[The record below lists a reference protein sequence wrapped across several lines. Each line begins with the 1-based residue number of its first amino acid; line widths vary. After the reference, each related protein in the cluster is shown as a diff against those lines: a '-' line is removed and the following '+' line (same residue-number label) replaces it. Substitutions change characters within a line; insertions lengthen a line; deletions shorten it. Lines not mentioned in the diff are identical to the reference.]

1 MLAFF
6 LVYPRYAQIG
16 RAMAPVERH
25 AVVLGAKLRAFPI
38 SRRRAG
44 HESARVPRFMTPL
57 ALMRRLMPAL
67 FLLMALTASLV
78 SGLARADDFLDPE
91 QAFKVDVQ
99 LVGDREFQVN
109 FTIAPGYYMYR
120 DQFKLEPA
128 TGSLGDIAWPT
139 PKRKFDETFQKEV
152 ETYRDRLSIK
162 VPVTALQAAPL
173 KLVLT
178 GQGCADKG
186 LCYPPMKSELTLG
199 LKGFGGDGAVK
210 IGAAPDALSGFG
222 VSNAVASTAADAA
235 PAKAEAVPAVA
246 APVTASG
253 NPLDEVLASGRLWL
267 VIGAFF
273 AAGVLLSLTPCV
285 LPMLPILSSII
296 VGQGGTPSRARG
308 FFLAFSYSLGMAL
321 LYTALGVAAGLA
333 GGGLAAYLQKPWVLA
348 LFALLLVGFSLSM
361 FGVYEI
367 QLPSR
372 FTGGVSD
379 ATQRLPAGKFF
390 SVFVMGGLSALIVSP
405 CVAAPLAGALLY
417 ISQTGNVAIGGLA
430 LFALAWGM
438 SVPLLLLGL
447 SAGTLLPRAGP
458 WMETVKYFFGLL
470 LLSVALWI
478 VQPVLPAVVAQ
489 LLWGALLVAV
499 AALLG
504 LFQRVE
510 ANTPRVWLRRSAAV
524 AAMVFGV
531 AQFIGVAA
539 GGTDTLKP
547 LAGVMGGSKSA
558 ATSAA
563 SAEAAA
569 VNFRKIKS
577 VAELDEALRTA
588 SKPVM
593 LDFYADWCVSCKEME
608 RFTFTDA
615 RVQAKLAGA
624 VLLKADVTANNA
636 EDRELLKR
644 FKLFGPPGTIFFDP
658 KGEELT
664 GVRVIGFQDADRF
677 LQSLQA
683 AGL

>member
-1 MLAFF
+1 MRPA
-6 LVYPRYAQIG
+6 
-16 RAMAPVERH
+16 
-25 AVVLGAKLRAFPI
+25 
-38 SRRRAG
+38 
-44 HESARVPRFMTPL
+44 FMTSS
-57 ALMRRLMPAL
+57 ALMRRLVPAL
-67 FLLMALTASLV
+67 VLLMTLVSVLMALP
-78 SGLARADDFLDPE
+78 ARADDFLDPE

-99 LVGDREFQVN
+99 LTGDREFQLN

-128 TGSLGDIAWPT
+128 GATLGDIAWPT

-162 VPVTALQAAPL
+162 VPVTALPAAPL

-178 GQGCADKG
+178 GQGCAEKG

-199 LKGFGGDGAVK
+199 LKGFGGDGGVK
-210 IGAAPDALSGFG
+210 IGAAPEALSGFG
-222 VSNAVASTAADAA
+222 VSNAVASTPTDAIAAKSESSGSGATA
-235 PAKAEAVPAVA
+235 PPS
-246 APVTASG
+246 SG
-253 NPLDEVLASGRLWL
+253 SPLDDVLASGRLWL

-333 GGGLAAYLQKPWVLA
+333 GGGLAAYLQKPWVLT
-348 LFALLLVGFSLSM
+348 LFALLLIGFSLSM

-489 LLWGALLVAV
+489 LLWGALLIAL

-510 ANTPRVWLRRSAAV
+510 TNTPRVWLRKSAAV

-547 LAGVMGGSKSA
+547 LAGVVGAGKGASA
-558 ATSAA
+558 AAA
-563 SAEAAA
+563 TGEPTAA
-569 VNFRKIKS
+569 VNFRKVKS

-588 SKPVM
+588 GKPVM

-624 VLLKADVTANNA
+624 LLLKADVTANNA

-664 GVRVIGFQDADRF
+664 GVRVIGFQDAQRF

>member
-1 MLAFF
+1 
-6 LVYPRYAQIG
+6 
-16 RAMAPVERH
+16 
-25 AVVLGAKLRAFPI
+25 
-38 SRRRAG
+38 
-44 HESARVPRFMTPL
+44 MTLL
-57 ALMRRLMPAL
+57 ALMRRLLPAL
-67 FLLMALTASLV
+67 MLVTALAASLLA
-78 SGLARADDFLDPE
+78 GPARADDFLDPE

-99 LVGDREFQVN
+99 LTGDREFQVN

-128 TGSLGDIAWPT
+128 GAKLGDIAWPT

-152 ETYRDRLSIK
+152 ETYREHLSIK
-162 VPVTALQAAPL
+162 VPVEALEAAPL

-222 VSNAVASTAADAA
+222 LAQAVASTSRDAA
-235 PAKAEAVPAVA
+235 QSEPAKPATTP
-246 APVTASG
+246 APTSVGGS
-253 NPLDEVLASGRLWL
+253 PLDDALASGKLWL

-296 VGQGGTPSRARG
+296 VGQGQAPSRLRG
-308 FFLAFSYSLGMAL
+308 FLLAFSYSLGMAL

-333 GGGLAAYLQKPWVLA
+333 GGGLAAYLQKPWVLT
-348 LFALLLVGFSLSM
+348 LFAVLLVGFSLSM

-417 ISQTGNVAIGGLA
+417 ISQTGNVAVGGLA

-438 SVPLLLLGL
+438 SLPLLLLGL

-458 WMETVKYFFGLL
+458 WMEAVKYFFGLL

-478 VQPVLPAVVAQ
+478 VQPVLPPVIAQ
-489 LLWGALLVAV
+489 LLWGALLIAV

-504 LFQRVE
+504 LFQRTE
-510 ANTPRVWLRRSAAV
+510 TNTPRAWLRKSAAM

-531 AQFIGVAA
+531 AQFVGVAA
-539 GGTDTLKP
+539 GGTDALKP
-547 LAGVMGGSKSA
+547 LAGVIGGGKAGASA
-558 ATSAA
+558 AAA
-563 SAEAAA
+563 PTGEVS
-569 VNFRKIKS
+569 FRKVKS
-577 VAELDEALRTA
+577 VAELDEALRSA
-588 SKPVM
+588 GKPVM

-608 RFTFTDA
+608 RFTFTDP

-644 FKLFGPPGTIFFDP
+644 FKLFGPPGTIFFDA
-658 KGEELT
+658 KGQELT
-664 GVRVIGFQDADRF
+664 GVRVIGFQDAERF

-683 AGL
+683 AGI

>member
-1 MLAFF
+1 MTF
-6 LVYPRYAQIG
+6 
-16 RAMAPVERH
+16 PV
-25 AVVLGAKLRAFPI
+25 
-38 SRRRAG
+38 
-44 HESARVPRFMTPL
+44 
-57 ALMRRLMPAL
+57 LMRRLLPAL
-67 FLLMALTASLV
+67 FMLLALLAGS
-78 SGLARADDFLDPE
+78 ARADDFLDPE
-91 QAFKVDVQ
+91 QAFKVEAQ
-99 LVGDREFQVN
+99 LVGDREVQLN

-120 DQFKLEPA
+120 DQFKLDAPGA
-128 TGSLGDIAWPT
+128 KLGEIAWPT

-152 ETYRDRLSIK
+152 ETYREHLTLK
-162 VPVTALQAAPL
+162 VPVEALESAPM
-173 KLVLT
+173 KLRLT

-186 LCYPPMKSELTLG
+186 LCYPPMTSELVLG

-210 IGAAPDALSGFG
+210 IAAAADAMSGFG
-222 VSNAVASTAADAA
+222 VSNAVASPQAADAGETA
-235 PAKAEAVPAVA
+235 ASPAGATAASPVA
-246 APVTASG
+246 AGST
-253 NPLDEVLASGRLWL
+253 LDQILASRQLWL
-267 VIGAFF
+267 IIGSFF
-273 AAGVLLSLTPCV
+273 VAGVILSLTPCV

-296 VGQGGTPSRARG
+296 VGQGAAPSRLRG
-308 FFLAFSYSLGMAL
+308 FLLAFSYSLGMAL

-372 FTGGVSD
+372 FTGGISD

-390 SVFVMGGLSALIVSP
+390 SVFVMGALSALIVSP
-405 CVAAPLAGALLY
+405 CVAAPLAGALVY
-417 ISQTGNVAIGGLA
+417 ISQTGDVMLGGAA

-438 SVPLLLLGL
+438 SVPLLLLGV

-458 WMETVKYFFGLL
+458 WMEAVKYFFGLL
-470 LLSVALWI
+470 LLAVALWI
-478 VQPVLPAVVAQ
+478 VQPVLSPVIAQ
-489 LLWGALLVAV
+489 LLWGALLIAV

-504 LFQRVE
+504 LFQRAE
-510 ANTPRVWLRRSAAV
+510 ANTPGVWLRKSAAM

-531 AQFIGVAA
+531 AQFVGVAA

-547 LAGVMGGSKSA
+547 LAGVFASGR
-558 ATSAA
+558 ATGATTG
-563 SAEAAA
+563 AEAA
-569 VNFRKIKS
+569 VSFRKVRS

-588 SKPVM
+588 GKPVM

-608 RFTFTDA
+608 RFTFTEA

-624 VLLKADVTANNA
+624 LLLKADVTANNA

-644 FKLFGPPGTIFFDP
+644 FKLFGPPGTIFFDA
-658 KGEELT
+658 KGQEL
-664 GVRVIGFQDADRF
+664 GGARVIGFQDADRF

-683 AGL
+683 AGI

>member
-1 MLAFF
+1 MFPSILI
-6 LVYPRYAQIG
+6 R
-16 RAMAPVERH
+16 R
-25 AVVLGAKLRAFPI
+25 VLP
-38 SRRRAG
+38 S
-44 HESARVPRFMTPL
+44 
-57 ALMRRLMPAL
+57 L
-67 FLLMALTASLV
+67 FLLLTLV
-78 SGLARADDFLDPE
+78 LGCGLARADDFLDPE

-99 LVGDREFQVN
+99 LTGDREFRLN
-109 FTIAPGYYMYR
+109 FMIAPGYYMYR
-120 DQFKLEPA
+120 EQFKLEA
-128 TGSLGDIAWPT
+128 DGAKLGDIAWPT

-152 ETYRDRLSIK
+152 ETYRDRLSIT
-162 VPVTALQAAPL
+162 VPVEQLGAAPL

-186 LCYPPMKSELTLG
+186 LCYPPMKSQLTLG
-199 LKGFGGDGAVK
+199 LKGFGGDGAVTV
-210 IGAAPDALSGFG
+210 GAAPDALSGFG
-222 VSNAVASTAADAA
+222 VANAVASTAAEAAA
-235 PAKAEAVPAVA
+235 PRSEGVSSEPANA
-246 APVTASG
+246 AGS
-253 NPLDEVLASGRLWL
+253 PLDNVLASGRLWL
-267 VIGAFF
+267 IVGAFF
-273 AAGVLLSLTPCV
+273 AAGALLSLTPCV

-296 VGQGGTPSRARG
+296 VGQGGRPSRARG

-333 GGGLAAYLQKPWVLA
+333 GGGLAAYLQKPWVLS
-348 LFALLLVGFSLSM
+348 LFALMLVGFSLSM

-390 SVFVMGGLSALIVSP
+390 SVFLMGGLSALIVSP

-417 ISQTGNVAIGGLA
+417 ISQTGNVTVGGLA

-458 WMETVKYFFGLL
+458 WMETVKHFFGLL

-478 VQPVLPAVVAQ
+478 VQPVLPPVVVQ
-489 LLWGALLVAV
+489 LLWGGLLIAL

-504 LFQRVE
+504 LFLRSD
-510 ANTPRVWLRRSAAV
+510 ANTPTVWLRKSIAV
-524 AAMVFGV
+524 AAAVLGV
-531 AQFIGVAA
+531 AQFVGVAA

-547 LAGVMGGSKSA
+547 LAGVL
-558 ATSAA
+558 A
-563 SAEAAA
+563 SGRGEAAA
-569 VNFRKIKS
+569 TAGSLVSFRKVTS

-588 SKPVM
+588 GKPVM

-615 RVQAKLAGA
+615 RVQGKLAGA
-624 VLLKADVTANNA
+624 LLLKADVTENNA
-636 EDRELLKR
+636 QDRELLKR
-644 FKLFGPPGTIFFDP
+644 FRLFGPPGTIFFDP
-658 KGEELT
+658 QGRELT
-664 GVRVIGFQDADRF
+664 GVRVIGFQDAERF
-677 LQSLQA
+677 LQSLSA

>member
-1 MLAFF
+1 
-6 LVYPRYAQIG
+6 
-16 RAMAPVERH
+16 
-25 AVVLGAKLRAFPI
+25 
-38 SRRRAG
+38 
-44 HESARVPRFMTPL
+44 MTPI
-57 ALMRRLMPAL
+57 ALMRRLLPAL
-67 FLLMALTASLV
+67 FLLAALASALLA
-78 SGLARADDFLDPE
+78 GPARADDFLDPE
-91 QAFKVDVQ
+91 QAFKIDVQ
-99 LVGDREFQVN
+99 LTGDREFQVN

-120 DQFKLEPA
+120 DQFKLDAVEA
-128 TGSLGDIAWPT
+128 KFGDIAWPA

-152 ETYRDRLSIK
+152 ETYRDHLSIK
-162 VPVTALQAAPL
+162 VPVEALSAGPL

-186 LCYPPMKSELTLG
+186 LCYPPMKSQLTLG
-199 LKGFGGDGAVK
+199 LKGFGGDGVVK

-222 VSNAVASTAADAA
+222 VSNAVASTSVEASPAKMSEGGASPAA
-235 PAKAEAVPAVA
+235 PS
-246 APVTASG
+246 SG
-253 NPLDEVLASGRLWL
+253 GSPLDDALASGRLWL
-267 VIGAFF
+267 IVGAFF

-296 VGQGGTPSRARG
+296 VGQGKAPSRARG
-308 FFLAFSYSLGMAL
+308 FFLAFSYSLGMAM

-333 GGGLAAYLQKPWVLA
+333 GGGLAAYLQKPWVLT

-379 ATQRLPAGKFF
+379 ATQRLPAGKFV

-417 ISQTGNVAIGGLA
+417 ISQTGNVAVGGLA

-447 SAGTLLPRAGP
+447 SAGTLLPRAGA

-470 LLSVALWI
+470 LLAVALWI
-478 VQPVLPAVVAQ
+478 VQPVLPPVIAQ
-489 LLWGALLVAV
+489 LLWGALLIAV

-504 LFQRVE
+504 LFQRSE
-510 ANTPRVWLRRSAAV
+510 TNTPGVWLRKSVAM
-524 AAMVFGV
+524 AAMVFGI

-547 LAGVMGGSKSA
+547 LAGVGGAGITSSA
-558 ATSAA
+558 SATSES
-563 SAEAAA
+563 SA
-569 VNFRKIKS
+569 VTFRRIATI
-577 VAELDEALRTA
+577 AELDDALRSA
-588 SKPVM
+588 NRPVM

-608 RFTFTDA
+608 RFTFTDP

-624 VLLKADVTANNA
+624 LLLKADVTANTA
-636 EDRELLKR
+636 GDRELLKR

-658 KGEELT
+658 KGEEL
-664 GVRVIGFQDADRF
+664 GGARVIGFQDAERF
-677 LQSLQA
+677 LQSLRA

>member
-1 MLAFF
+1 MSKPPQNPTEQPESRRALVVLLLAY
-6 LVYPRYAQIG
+6 LAGLSITV
-16 RAMAPVERH
+16 PVE
-25 AVVLGAKLRAFPI
+25 
-38 SRRRAG
+38 
-44 HESARVPRFMTPL
+44 
-57 ALMRRLMPAL
+57 
-67 FLLMALTASLV
+67 
-78 SGLARADDFLDPE
+78 LARL
-91 QAFKVDVQ
+91 
-99 LVGDREFQVN
+99 R
-109 FTIAPGYYMYR
+109 
-120 DQFKLEPA
+120 
-128 TGSLGDIAWPT
+128 
-139 PKRKFDETFQKEV
+139 
-152 ETYRDRLSIK
+152 
-162 VPVTALQAAPL
+162 
-173 KLVLT
+173 
-178 GQGCADKG
+178 
-186 LCYPPMKSELTLG
+186 
-199 LKGFGGDGAVK
+199 
-210 IGAAPDALSGFG
+210 
-222 VSNAVASTAADAA
+222 
-235 PAKAEAVPAVA
+235 
-246 APVTASG
+246 
-253 NPLDEVLASGRLWL
+253 EVLASGRLWL

-321 LYTALGVAAGLA
+321 LYTVLGVAAGLA
-333 GGGLAAYLQKPWVLA
+333 GGGLAAYLQKPWVLT
-348 LFALLLVGFSLSM
+348 LFALLLIGFSLSM

-390 SVFVMGGLSALIVSP
+390 SVFVMGALSALIVSP

-417 ISQTGNVAIGGLA
+417 ISQTGNVAVGGLA

-489 LLWGALLVAV
+489 LLWGALLIAL

-510 ANTPRVWLRRSAAV
+510 ANTPRVWLRKSAAV

-531 AQFIGVAA
+531 SQFIGVAA

-547 LAGVMGGSKSA
+547 LAGVVGAGKGA
-558 ATSAA
+558 AAVVATG
-563 SAEAAA
+563 EPVA

-588 SKPVM
+588 GKPVM

-624 VLLKADVTANNA
+624 LLLKADVTANNA

-658 KGEELT
+658 KGEELA
-664 GVRVIGFQDADRF
+664 GARVIGFQDADRF

>member
-1 MLAFF
+1 MF
-6 LVYPRYAQIG
+6 LSI
-16 RAMAPVERH
+16 
-25 AVVLGAKLRAFPI
+25 
-38 SRRRAG
+38 
-44 HESARVPRFMTPL
+44 
-57 ALMRRLMPAL
+57 LMRRVLPSL
-67 FLLMALTASLV
+67 FLLLTLV
-78 SGLARADDFLDPE
+78 LGCGLARADDFLDPE

-99 LVGDREFQVN
+99 LTGDREFRLN
-109 FTIAPGYYMYR
+109 FMIAPGYYMYR
-120 DQFKLEPA
+120 EQFKLEA
-128 TGSLGDIAWPT
+128 DGAKLGDIAWPT

-152 ETYRDRLSIK
+152 ETYRDRLSIT
-162 VPVTALQAAPL
+162 VPVEQLGAAPL

-186 LCYPPMKSELTLG
+186 LCYPPMKSQLTLG
-199 LKGFGGDGAVK
+199 LKGFGGDGAVTV
-210 IGAAPDALSGFG
+210 GAAPDALSGFG
-222 VSNAVASTAADAA
+222 VANAVASTAADAA
-235 PAKAEAVPAVA
+235 APRNEGVSSEPANA
-246 APVTASG
+246 AGS
-253 NPLDEVLASGRLWL
+253 PLDNVLASGRLWL
-267 VIGAFF
+267 IVGAFF
-273 AAGVLLSLTPCV
+273 AAGALLSLTPCV

-296 VGQGGTPSRARG
+296 VGQGGRPSRARG

-348 LFALLLVGFSLSM
+348 LFALMLVGFSLSM

-390 SVFVMGGLSALIVSP
+390 SVFLMGGLSALIVSP

-417 ISQTGNVAIGGLA
+417 ISQTGNVAVGGLA
-430 LFALAWGM
+430 LFSLAWGM

-458 WMETVKYFFGLL
+458 WMETVKHFFGLL

-478 VQPVLPAVVAQ
+478 VQPVLPPVVVQ
-489 LLWGALLVAV
+489 LLWGGLLIAL

-504 LFQRVE
+504 LFLRSD
-510 ANTPRVWLRRSAAV
+510 ANTPTVWLRKSIAV
-524 AAMVFGV
+524 AAAVLGV
-531 AQFIGVAA
+531 AQFVGVAA

-547 LAGVMGGSKSA
+547 LAGVL
-558 ATSAA
+558 A
-563 SAEAAA
+563 SGRGEAAA
-569 VNFRKIKS
+569 TAGSLVSFRKVTS

-588 SKPVM
+588 GKPVM

-615 RVQAKLAGA
+615 RVQGKLAGA
-624 VLLKADVTANNA
+624 LLLKADVTENNA
-636 EDRELLKR
+636 QDRELLKR
-644 FKLFGPPGTIFFDP
+644 FRLFGPPGTIFFDP
-658 KGEELT
+658 QGRELT
-664 GVRVIGFQDADRF
+664 GVRVIGFQDAERF
-677 LQSLQA
+677 LQSLSA

>member
-1 MLAFF
+1 MTLPALIRRLFPALLILLGFAAGMLAG
-6 LVYPRYAQIG
+6 P
-16 RAMAPVERH
+16 
-25 AVVLGAKLRAFPI
+25 
-38 SRRRAG
+38 
-44 HESARVPRFMTPL
+44 
-57 ALMRRLMPAL
+57 
-67 FLLMALTASLV
+67 
-78 SGLARADDFLDPE
+78 ARADDFLDPE

-99 LVGDREFQVN
+99 LTGDREFQVN

-128 TGSLGDIAWPT
+128 GAKLGEIAWPT

-152 ETYRDRLSIK
+152 ETYREHLSIK
-162 VPVTALQAAPL
+162 VPVAALEAAPL

-186 LCYPPMKSELTLG
+186 LCYPPMKSQLTLG
-199 LKGFGGDGAVK
+199 LKGFGGNGEVK
-210 IGAAPDALSGFG
+210 IGAAPEALSGFG
-222 VSNAVASTAADAA
+222 LANAVASTPADASTSKAAEVA
-235 PAKAEAVPAVA
+235 PATPASS
-246 APVTASG
+246 TGS
-253 NPLDEVLASGRLWL
+253 PLDAVLASGRLWL
-267 VIGAFF
+267 IIGGFF

-296 VGQGGTPSRARG
+296 VGQGQAPSRARG

-379 ATQRLPAGKFF
+379 ATQRLPAGKFV

-478 VQPVLPAVVAQ
+478 VQPVLAPVIAQ
-489 LLWGALLVAV
+489 LLWGALLVAL

-504 LFQRVE
+504 LFQRTE
-510 ANTPRVWLRRSAAV
+510 ANTPRVWLRKSAAI

-547 LAGVMGGSKSA
+547 LAGVAGSVKA
-558 ATSAA
+558 G
-563 SAEAAA
+563 AAA
-569 VNFRKIKS
+569 AAPETSSVSFRKISS
-577 VAELDEALRTA
+577 VAELDQALRTA
-588 SKPVM
+588 GRPVM

-615 RVQAKLAGA
+615 RVQAKLGGA
-624 VLLKADVTANNA
+624 LLLKADVTANNA

-658 KGEELT
+658 KGDELPA
-664 GVRVIGFQDADRF
+664 VRVIGFQDADRF

>member
-1 MLAFF
+1 
-6 LVYPRYAQIG
+6 
-16 RAMAPVERH
+16 
-25 AVVLGAKLRAFPI
+25 
-38 SRRRAG
+38 
-44 HESARVPRFMTPL
+44 MTPL

-67 FLLMALTASLV
+67 VLLLTLASALLAV
-78 SGLARADDFLDPE
+78 PARADDFLDPD

-99 LVGDREFQVN
+99 LTGDREFQLN

-128 TGSLGDIAWPT
+128 GATLGDIAWPT

-162 VPVTALQAAPL
+162 VPVTALQVAPL

-199 LKGFGGDGAVK
+199 LKGFGGDGGVK

-222 VSNAVASTAADAA
+222 VSNAVASTPAAAA
-235 PAKAEAVPAVA
+235 TGNAEGAVA
-246 APVTASG
+246 GAAASRSSS
-253 NPLDEVLASGRLWL
+253 PLDEVLASGRLWL

-333 GGGLAAYLQKPWVLA
+333 GGGLAAYLQKPWVLT
-348 LFALLLVGFSLSM
+348 LFALLLIGFSLSM

-390 SVFVMGGLSALIVSP
+390 SVFVMGALSALIVSP

-417 ISQTGNVAIGGLA
+417 ISQTGNVAVGGLA

-478 VQPVLPAVVAQ
+478 VQPVLPAVIAQ
-489 LLWGALLVAV
+489 LLWGALLIAL

-510 ANTPRVWLRRSAAV
+510 TNTPRVWLRKSAAV

-531 AQFIGVAA
+531 SQFIGVAA

-547 LAGVMGGSKSA
+547 LAGVVGAGKGA
-558 ATSAA
+558 ATAVA
-563 SAEAAA
+563 TGEPVA
-569 VNFRKIKS
+569 VNFRKVKS

-588 SKPVM
+588 GKPVM

-624 VLLKADVTANNA
+624 LLLKADVTANNA

-658 KGEELT
+658 KGEELA
-664 GVRVIGFQDADRF
+664 GARVIGFQDADRF

>member
-1 MLAFF
+1 
-6 LVYPRYAQIG
+6 
-16 RAMAPVERH
+16 
-25 AVVLGAKLRAFPI
+25 
-38 SRRRAG
+38 
-44 HESARVPRFMTPL
+44 MTPL

-67 FLLMALTASLV
+67 FLLMALAASLV
-78 SGLARADDFLDPE
+78 AGPARADDFLDPE

-99 LVGDREFQVN
+99 LTGDREFQVN

-128 TGSLGDIAWPT
+128 SGSLGDIAWPT

-186 LCYPPMKSELTLG
+186 LCYPPMKSELSLG

-222 VSNAVASTAADAA
+222 LASAVASTPTNATPSASPVSSKAPAAAADGSSAQGSA
-235 PAKAEAVPAVA
+235 DFDPSRLL
-246 APVTASG
+246 ASG
-253 NPLDEVLASGRLWL
+253 NFWL
-267 VIGAFF
+267 VV
-273 AAGVLLSLTPCV
+273 AAMFGLGVLLSMTPCM

-296 VGQGGTPSRARG
+296 VGQGTVPTRKRG
-308 FFLAFSYSLGMAL
+308 FLLAFSYSAGMAT

-333 GGGLAAYLQKPWVLA
+333 GEGLAAYLQKPWVLS
-348 LFALLLVGFSLSM
+348 LFATLLVLLSLSM
-361 FGVYEI
+361 FGLYEL

-379 ATQRLPAGKFF
+379 ASQRLRAGRFA
-390 SVFVMGGLSALIVSP
+390 SVFVMGGLSALIASP
-405 CVAAPLAGALLY
+405 CVIGPLAGLLLY
-417 ISQTGNVAIGGLA
+417 ISQTHDVVLGGAA
-430 LFALAWGM
+430 LFSLAWGM
-438 SVPLLLLGL
+438 CVPLLLVGV
-447 SAGTLLPRAGP
+447 SAGALLPRAGA
-458 WMETVKYFFGLL
+458 WMEQVKYFFGLL
-470 LLSVALWI
+470 LLGAALWI
-478 VQPVLPAVVAQ
+478 AGPVLPASIAQ
-489 LLWGALLVAV
+489 LLWGALLVALAV
-499 AALLG
+499 LLG
-504 LFQRVE
+504 QR
-510 ANTPRVWLRRSAAV
+510 ADAQTPLVFLRKSV
-524 AAMVFGV
+524 AMGLLVFGV

-539 GGTDTLKP
+539 GGTDTLRP
-547 LAGVMGGSKSA
+547 LSGVIGAGKATTSSA
-558 ATSAA
+558 TPTAA
-563 SAEAAA
+563 SA
-569 VNFRKIKS
+569 VSFRKIKS
-577 VAELDEALRTA
+577 VAELDEALRT
-588 SKPVM
+588 SGKPVM

>member
-1 MLAFF
+1 
-6 LVYPRYAQIG
+6 
-16 RAMAPVERH
+16 
-25 AVVLGAKLRAFPI
+25 
-38 SRRRAG
+38 
-44 HESARVPRFMTPL
+44 MTPL

-67 FLLMALTASLV
+67 VLLLTLASALLAV
-78 SGLARADDFLDPE
+78 PARADDFLDPD

-99 LVGDREFQVN
+99 LTGDREFQLN

-128 TGSLGDIAWPT
+128 GATLGDIAWPT

-199 LKGFGGDGAVK
+199 LKGFGGDGGVK

-222 VSNAVASTAADAA
+222 VSNAVASTPAAAA
-235 PAKAEAVPAVA
+235 TGNAEGAVA
-246 APVTASG
+246 GAAASRSSS
-253 NPLDEVLASGRLWL
+253 PLDEVLASGRLWL

-333 GGGLAAYLQKPWVLA
+333 GGGLAAYLQKPWVLT
-348 LFALLLVGFSLSM
+348 LFALLLIGFSLSM

-390 SVFVMGGLSALIVSP
+390 SVFVMGALSALIVSP

-417 ISQTGNVAIGGLA
+417 ISQTGNVAVGGLA

-478 VQPVLPAVVAQ
+478 VQPVLPAVIAQ
-489 LLWGALLVAV
+489 LLWGALLIAL

-510 ANTPRVWLRRSAAV
+510 TNTPRVWLRKSAAV

-531 AQFIGVAA
+531 SQFIGVAA

-547 LAGVMGGSKSA
+547 LAGVVGAGKGA
-558 ATSAA
+558 ATAVA
-563 SAEAAA
+563 TGEPVA
-569 VNFRKIKS
+569 VNFRKVKS

-588 SKPVM
+588 GKPVM

-624 VLLKADVTANNA
+624 LLLKADVTANNA

-658 KGEELT
+658 KGAELP
-664 GVRVIGFQDADRF
+664 GARVIGFQDADRF

>member
-1 MLAFF
+1 
-6 LVYPRYAQIG
+6 
-16 RAMAPVERH
+16 
-25 AVVLGAKLRAFPI
+25 
-38 SRRRAG
+38 
-44 HESARVPRFMTPL
+44 MTPL

-67 FLLMALTASLV
+67 VLLLTLASALLAV
-78 SGLARADDFLDPE
+78 PARADDFLDPD

-99 LVGDREFQVN
+99 LTGDREFQLN

-128 TGSLGDIAWPT
+128 GATLGDIAWPT

-162 VPVTALQAAPL
+162 VPVTALQVAPL

-199 LKGFGGDGAVK
+199 LKGFGGDGGVK

-222 VSNAVASTAADAA
+222 VSNAVASTPAAAA
-235 PAKAEAVPAVA
+235 TGNAEGAVA
-246 APVTASG
+246 GAAASR
-253 NPLDEVLASGRLWL
+253 LDEVLASGRLWL

-321 LYTALGVAAGLA
+321 LYTVLGVAAGLA
-333 GGGLAAYLQKPWVLA
+333 GGGLAAYLQKPWVLT
-348 LFALLLVGFSLSM
+348 LFALLLIGFSLSM

-390 SVFVMGGLSALIVSP
+390 SVFVMGALSALIVSP

-417 ISQTGNVAIGGLA
+417 ISQTGNVAVGGLA

-489 LLWGALLVAV
+489 LLWGALLIAL

-510 ANTPRVWLRRSAAV
+510 ANTPRVWLRKSAAV

-531 AQFIGVAA
+531 SQFIGVAA

-547 LAGVMGGSKSA
+547 LAGVVGAGKGAAAAVAMG
-558 ATSAA
+558 
-563 SAEAAA
+563 EPVA

-588 SKPVM
+588 GKPVM

-624 VLLKADVTANNA
+624 LLLKADVTANNA

-658 KGEELT
+658 KGEELA
-664 GVRVIGFQDADRF
+664 GARVIGFQDADRF

>member
-1 MLAFF
+1 
-6 LVYPRYAQIG
+6 
-16 RAMAPVERH
+16 
-25 AVVLGAKLRAFPI
+25 
-38 SRRRAG
+38 
-44 HESARVPRFMTPL
+44 MTPL

-67 FLLMALTASLV
+67 VLLLTLASALLAV
-78 SGLARADDFLDPE
+78 PARADDFLDPD

-99 LVGDREFQVN
+99 LTGDREFQLN

-128 TGSLGDIAWPT
+128 GATLGDIAWPT

-199 LKGFGGDGAVK
+199 LKGFGGDGGVK

-222 VSNAVASTAADAA
+222 VSNAVASTPAAAA
-235 PAKAEAVPAVA
+235 TGNAEGAVA
-246 APVTASG
+246 GAAASRSSS
-253 NPLDEVLASGRLWL
+253 PLDEVLASGRLWL

-333 GGGLAAYLQKPWVLA
+333 GGGLAAYLQKPWVLT
-348 LFALLLVGFSLSM
+348 LFALLLIGFSLSM

-390 SVFVMGGLSALIVSP
+390 SVFVMGALSALIVSP
-405 CVAAPLAGALLY
+405 CVAALLAGALLY
-417 ISQTGNVAIGGLA
+417 ISQTGNVAVGGLA

-489 LLWGALLVAV
+489 LLWGALLIAL

-510 ANTPRVWLRRSAAV
+510 ANTPRVWLRKSAAV

-531 AQFIGVAA
+531 SQFIGVAA

-547 LAGVMGGSKSA
+547 LAGVVGAGKGA
-558 ATSAA
+558 AAA
-563 SAEAAA
+563 VATGEPVA
-569 VNFRKIKS
+569 VNFRKVKS

-588 SKPVM
+588 GKPVM

-624 VLLKADVTANNA
+624 LLLKADVTANNA

-658 KGEELT
+658 KGEELA
-664 GVRVIGFQDADRF
+664 GARVIGFQDADRF

>member
-1 MLAFF
+1 
-6 LVYPRYAQIG
+6 
-16 RAMAPVERH
+16 
-25 AVVLGAKLRAFPI
+25 
-38 SRRRAG
+38 
-44 HESARVPRFMTPL
+44 
-57 ALMRRLMPAL
+57 MRRLLPKL
-67 FLLMALTASLV
+67 FLLLALASALLA
-78 SGLARADDFLDPE
+78 GPARADDFLDPE
-91 QAFKVDVQ
+91 QAFKIDVQ
-99 LVGDREFQVN
+99 LTGDREFQVN

-120 DQFKLEPA
+120 DQFKLDA
-128 TGSLGDIAWPT
+128 TDARFGDIAWPT

-162 VPVTALQAAPL
+162 VPVETLTGGPL
-173 KLVLT
+173 TLVLT

-186 LCYPPMKSELTLG
+186 LCYPPMKSQLTLG
-199 LKGFGGDGAVK
+199 LKGFGGDGAVR
-210 IGAAPDALSGFG
+210 IGAAPEALSGFG
-222 VSNAVASTAADAA
+222 VSNAVSTAS
-235 PAKAEAVPAVA
+235 PAAVA
-246 APVTASG
+246 VQKTESGQASAG
-253 NPLDEVLASGRLWL
+253 KSSGTSPLDDALASGRLWL
-267 VIGAFF
+267 IIGAFF

-296 VGQGGTPSRARG
+296 VGQGGVPSRTRG

-333 GGGLAAYLQKPWVLA
+333 GGGLAAYLQKPWVLT

-372 FTGGVSD
+372 FAGGVSN
-379 ATQRLPAGKFF
+379 ATQRLPAGKFV
-390 SVFVMGGLSALIVSP
+390 SVFAMGGLSALIVSP

-417 ISQTGNVAIGGLA
+417 ISQTGNVALGGLA

-447 SAGTLLPRAGP
+447 SAGTLLPRAGA
-458 WMETVKYFFGLL
+458 WMETVKHFFGLL

-478 VQPVLPAVVAQ
+478 VQPVLSPVVAQ
-489 LLWGALLVAV
+489 LLWGVLLIAV

-504 LFQRVE
+504 LFQRTE
-510 ANTPRVWLRRSAAV
+510 GSTPRVWLRKSAAV
-524 AAMVFGV
+524 GAMVFGV

-547 LAGVMGGSKSA
+547 LAGVVGAGKATGGASDSK
-558 ATSAA
+558 TSAV
-563 SAEAAA
+563 S
-569 VNFRKIKS
+569 FRKIAT
-577 VAELDEALRTA
+577 VAELDDALRSA
-588 SKPVM
+588 GRPVM

-615 RVQAKLAGA
+615 RVLAKLNGA
-624 VLLKADVTANNA
+624 LLLKADVTSNNA
-636 EDRELLKR
+636 GDRELLKR
-644 FKLFGPPGTIFFDP
+644 FKLFGPPGTIFFDA

>member
-1 MLAFF
+1 
-6 LVYPRYAQIG
+6 
-16 RAMAPVERH
+16 
-25 AVVLGAKLRAFPI
+25 
-38 SRRRAG
+38 
-44 HESARVPRFMTPL
+44 MTPL

-67 FLLMALTASLV
+67 VLLLTLASALLAV
-78 SGLARADDFLDPE
+78 PARADDFLDPD

-99 LVGDREFQVN
+99 LTGDREFQLN

-128 TGSLGDIAWPT
+128 GATLGDIAWPT

-199 LKGFGGDGAVK
+199 LKGFGGDGGVK

-222 VSNAVASTAADAA
+222 VSSAVASTPAAAA
-235 PAKAEAVPAVA
+235 TGNAEGAVA
-246 APVTASG
+246 GAAASRSSS
-253 NPLDEVLASGRLWL
+253 PLDEVLASGRLWL

-333 GGGLAAYLQKPWVLA
+333 GGGLAAYLQKPWVLT
-348 LFALLLVGFSLSM
+348 LFALLLIGFSLSM

-390 SVFVMGGLSALIVSP
+390 SVFVMGALSALIVSP

-417 ISQTGNVAIGGLA
+417 ISQTGNVAVGGLA

-489 LLWGALLVAV
+489 LLWGALLIAL

-510 ANTPRVWLRRSAAV
+510 GNTPRVWLRKSAAV

-531 AQFIGVAA
+531 SQFIGVAA

-547 LAGVMGGSKSA
+547 LAGVVGAGKGAAAAVAMG
-558 ATSAA
+558 
-563 SAEAAA
+563 EPVA

-588 SKPVM
+588 GKPVM

-624 VLLKADVTANNA
+624 LLLKADVTANNA

-658 KGEELT
+658 KGEELA
-664 GVRVIGFQDADRF
+664 GARVIGFQDADRF

>member
-1 MLAFF
+1 
-6 LVYPRYAQIG
+6 
-16 RAMAPVERH
+16 
-25 AVVLGAKLRAFPI
+25 
-38 SRRRAG
+38 
-44 HESARVPRFMTPL
+44 MTPI
-57 ALMRRLMPAL
+57 ALMRRLLPAL
-67 FLLMALTASLV
+67 FLLVTLASALLASP
-78 SGLARADDFLDPE
+78 ARADDFLDPE
-91 QAFKVDVQ
+91 QAFKIDVQ
-99 LVGDREFQVN
+99 LTGDREFQVN

-120 DQFKLEPA
+120 DQFKLDA
-128 TGSLGDIAWPT
+128 ADAKFGDIAWPA

-162 VPVTALQAAPL
+162 VPVEALSEGPL

-186 LCYPPMKSELTLG
+186 LCYPPMKSQLTLG

-222 VSNAVASTAADAA
+222 VSSAVASTPADAS
-235 PAKAEAVPAVA
+235 PAKVAEGRQ
-246 APVTASG
+246 ASSDKSAG
-253 NPLDEVLASGRLWL
+253 SPLDDALASGRLWL
-267 VIGAFF
+267 IVGAFF

-296 VGQGGTPSRARG
+296 VGQGEAPSRARG

-379 ATQRLPAGKFF
+379 ATQRLPAGKFV

-447 SAGTLLPRAGP
+447 SAGTLLPRAGA

-478 VQPVLPAVVAQ
+478 VQPVLSPVIAQ

-504 LFQRVE
+504 LFQRSE
-510 ANTPRVWLRRSAAV
+510 SNTPRVWLRKERSR
-524 AAMVFGV
+524 
-531 AQFIGVAA
+531 
-539 GGTDTLKP
+539 
-547 LAGVMGGSKSA
+547 GS
-558 ATSAA
+558 
-563 SAEAAA
+563 
-569 VNFRKIKS
+569 
-577 VAELDEALRTA
+577 D
-588 SKPVM
+588 
-593 LDFYADWCVSCKEME
+593 
-608 RFTFTDA
+608 
-615 RVQAKLAGA
+615 
-624 VLLKADVTANNA
+624 
-636 EDRELLKR
+636 
-644 FKLFGPPGTIFFDP
+644 
-658 KGEELT
+658 
-664 GVRVIGFQDADRF
+664 GVRSRAVHRRCRGRDRHAETARRHQRREQGPGRHGGCGVVRGELPQDLD
-677 LQSLQA
+677 
-683 AGL
+683 GH

>member
-1 MLAFF
+1 
-6 LVYPRYAQIG
+6 
-16 RAMAPVERH
+16 
-25 AVVLGAKLRAFPI
+25 
-38 SRRRAG
+38 
-44 HESARVPRFMTPL
+44 MTPL

-67 FLLMALTASLV
+67 VLLLTLASALLAV
-78 SGLARADDFLDPE
+78 PARADDFLDPD

-99 LVGDREFQVN
+99 LTGDREFQLN

-128 TGSLGDIAWPT
+128 GATLGDIAWPT

-199 LKGFGGDGAVK
+199 LKGFGGDGGVK

-222 VSNAVASTAADAA
+222 VSNAVASTPAAAA
-235 PAKAEAVPAVA
+235 TGNAEGAVA
-246 APVTASG
+246 GAAASRSSS
-253 NPLDEVLASGRLWL
+253 PLDEVLASGRLWL

-348 LFALLLVGFSLSM
+348 LFALLLIGFSLSM

-390 SVFVMGGLSALIVSP
+390 SVFVMGALSALIVSP

-417 ISQTGNVAIGGLA
+417 ISQTGNVAVGGLA

-489 LLWGALLVAV
+489 LLWGALLIAL

-510 ANTPRVWLRRSAAV
+510 ANTPRVWLRKSAAV

-531 AQFIGVAA
+531 SQFIGVAA

-547 LAGVMGGSKSA
+547 LAGVVGAGKGPAAAVSA
-558 ATSAA
+558 G
-563 SAEAAA
+563 EPVA
-569 VNFRKIKS
+569 VNFRKVKS

-588 SKPVM
+588 GKPVM

-624 VLLKADVTANNA
+624 LLLKADVTANNA

-658 KGEELT
+658 KGAELA
-664 GVRVIGFQDADRF
+664 GARVIGFQDADRF

>member
-1 MLAFF
+1 MFPSILI
-6 LVYPRYAQIG
+6 R
-16 RAMAPVERH
+16 R
-25 AVVLGAKLRAFPI
+25 VLP
-38 SRRRAG
+38 S
-44 HESARVPRFMTPL
+44 
-57 ALMRRLMPAL
+57 L
-67 FLLMALTASLV
+67 FLLLTLV
-78 SGLARADDFLDPE
+78 LGCGLARADDFLDPE

-99 LVGDREFQVN
+99 LTGAREFRLN
-109 FTIAPGYYMYR
+109 FMIAPGYYMYR
-120 DQFKLEPA
+120 EQFKLEA
-128 TGSLGDIAWPT
+128 DGAKLGDIAWPT

-152 ETYRDRLSIK
+152 ETYRDRLSIT
-162 VPVTALQAAPL
+162 VPVEQLGAAPL

-186 LCYPPMKSELTLG
+186 LCYPPMKSQLTLG
-199 LKGFGGDGAVK
+199 LKGFGGDGAVTV
-210 IGAAPDALSGFG
+210 GAAPDALSGFG
-222 VSNAVASTAADAA
+222 VANAVASTAAEAAA
-235 PAKAEAVPAVA
+235 PRSEGVSSEPANA
-246 APVTASG
+246 AGS
-253 NPLDEVLASGRLWL
+253 PLDNVLASGRLWL
-267 VIGAFF
+267 IVGAFF
-273 AAGVLLSLTPCV
+273 AAGALLSLTPCV

-296 VGQGGTPSRARG
+296 VGQGGRPSRARG

-333 GGGLAAYLQKPWVLA
+333 GGGLAAYLQKPWVLS
-348 LFALLLVGFSLSM
+348 LFALMLVGFSLSM

-390 SVFVMGGLSALIVSP
+390 SVFLMGGLSALIVSP

-417 ISQTGNVAIGGLA
+417 ISQTGNVTVGGLA

-458 WMETVKYFFGLL
+458 WMETVKHFFGLL

-478 VQPVLPAVVAQ
+478 VQPVLPPVVVQ
-489 LLWGALLVAV
+489 LLWGGLLIAL

-504 LFQRVE
+504 LFLRSD
-510 ANTPRVWLRRSAAV
+510 ANTPTVWLRKSIAV
-524 AAMVFGV
+524 AAAVLGV
-531 AQFIGVAA
+531 AQFVGVAA

-547 LAGVMGGSKSA
+547 LAAVL
-558 ATSAA
+558 A
-563 SAEAAA
+563 SGRGEAAA
-569 VNFRKIKS
+569 TAGSLVGFRKVTS

-588 SKPVM
+588 GKPVM

-615 RVQAKLAGA
+615 RVQGKLAGA
-624 VLLKADVTANNA
+624 LLLKADVTENNA
-636 EDRELLKR
+636 QDRELLKR
-644 FKLFGPPGTIFFDP
+644 FRLFGPPGTIFFDP
-658 KGEELT
+658 QGRELT
-664 GVRVIGFQDADRF
+664 GVRVIGFQDAERF
-677 LQSLQA
+677 LQSLSA

>member
-1 MLAFF
+1 
-6 LVYPRYAQIG
+6 
-16 RAMAPVERH
+16 
-25 AVVLGAKLRAFPI
+25 
-38 SRRRAG
+38 
-44 HESARVPRFMTPL
+44 MTPL

-67 FLLMALTASLV
+67 VLLLTLASALLAV
-78 SGLARADDFLDPE
+78 PARADDFLDPD

-99 LVGDREFQVN
+99 LTGDREFQLN

-128 TGSLGDIAWPT
+128 SATLGDIAWPT

-162 VPVTALQAAPL
+162 VPVTALQVAPL

-199 LKGFGGDGAVK
+199 LKGFGGDGGVK

-222 VSNAVASTAADAA
+222 VSNAVASTPAAAA
-235 PAKAEAVPAVA
+235 TGNAEGAVA
-246 APVTASG
+246 GAAASRSSS
-253 NPLDEVLASGRLWL
+253 PLDEVLASGRLWL

-333 GGGLAAYLQKPWVLA
+333 GGGLAAYLQKPWVLT
-348 LFALLLVGFSLSM
+348 LFALLLIGFSLSM

-390 SVFVMGGLSALIVSP
+390 SVFVMGALSALIVSP

-417 ISQTGNVAIGGLA
+417 ISQTGNVAVGGLA

-489 LLWGALLVAV
+489 LLWGALLIAL

-510 ANTPRVWLRRSAAV
+510 ANTPRVWLRKSAAV

-531 AQFIGVAA
+531 SQFIGVAA

-547 LAGVMGGSKSA
+547 LAGVVGAGKGAAAAAVSA
-558 ATSAA
+558 G
-563 SAEAAA
+563 EPVA
-569 VNFRKIKS
+569 VNFRKVKS

-588 SKPVM
+588 GKPVM

-624 VLLKADVTANNA
+624 LLLKADVTANNA
-636 EDRELLKR
+636 EDRELRKR

-658 KGEELT
+658 KGEELA
-664 GVRVIGFQDADRF
+664 GARVIGFQDADRF

>member
-1 MLAFF
+1 
-6 LVYPRYAQIG
+6 
-16 RAMAPVERH
+16 
-25 AVVLGAKLRAFPI
+25 
-38 SRRRAG
+38 
-44 HESARVPRFMTPL
+44 MTPL

-67 FLLMALTASLV
+67 VLLLTLASALLAV
-78 SGLARADDFLDPE
+78 PARADDFLDPD

-99 LVGDREFQVN
+99 LTGDREFQLN

-128 TGSLGDIAWPT
+128 GATLGDIAWPT

-199 LKGFGGDGAVK
+199 LKGFGGDGGVK

-222 VSNAVASTAADAA
+222 VSNAVASTPAAAA
-235 PAKAEAVPAVA
+235 TGNAEGAVA
-246 APVTASG
+246 GAAASRSSS
-253 NPLDEVLASGRLWL
+253 PLDEVLASGRLWL

-333 GGGLAAYLQKPWVLA
+333 GGGLAAYLQKPWVLT
-348 LFALLLVGFSLSM
+348 LFALLLIGFSLSM

-390 SVFVMGGLSALIVSP
+390 SVFVMGALSALIVSP

-417 ISQTGNVAIGGLA
+417 ISQTGNVAVGGLA

-489 LLWGALLVAV
+489 LLWGALLIAL

-510 ANTPRVWLRRSAAV
+510 ANTPRVWLRKSAAV

-531 AQFIGVAA
+531 SQFIGVAA

-547 LAGVMGGSKSA
+547 LAGVVGAGKGA
-558 ATSAA
+558 
-563 SAEAAA
+563 AAA
-569 VNFRKIKS
+569 VATGEPVAVNFHKVKS

-588 SKPVM
+588 GKPVM

-624 VLLKADVTANNA
+624 LLLKADVTANNA

-658 KGEELT
+658 KGEELA
-664 GVRVIGFQDADRF
+664 GARVIGFQDADRF

>member
-1 MLAFF
+1 MF
-6 LVYPRYAQIG
+6 LSI
-16 RAMAPVERH
+16 
-25 AVVLGAKLRAFPI
+25 
-38 SRRRAG
+38 
-44 HESARVPRFMTPL
+44 
-57 ALMRRLMPAL
+57 LMRRVLPSL
-67 FLLMALTASLV
+67 FLLLTLV
-78 SGLARADDFLDPE
+78 LGCGLARADDFLDPE

-99 LVGDREFQVN
+99 LTGDREFRLN
-109 FTIAPGYYMYR
+109 FMIAPGYYMYR
-120 DQFKLEPA
+120 EQFKLEA
-128 TGSLGDIAWPT
+128 DGAKLGDIAWPT

-152 ETYRDRLSIK
+152 ETYRDRLSIT
-162 VPVTALQAAPL
+162 VPVEQLGAAPL

-186 LCYPPMKSELTLG
+186 LCYPPMKSQLTLG
-199 LKGFGGDGAVK
+199 LKGFGGDGAVTV
-210 IGAAPDALSGFG
+210 GAAPDALSGFG
-222 VSNAVASTAADAA
+222 VANAVASTAADAA
-235 PAKAEAVPAVA
+235 APRNEGVSSEPANA
-246 APVTASG
+246 AGS
-253 NPLDEVLASGRLWL
+253 PLDNVLASGRLWL
-267 VIGAFF
+267 IVGAFF
-273 AAGVLLSLTPCV
+273 AAGALLSLTPCV

-296 VGQGGTPSRARG
+296 VGQGGRPSRARG

-348 LFALLLVGFSLSM
+348 LFALMLVGFSLSM

-390 SVFVMGGLSALIVSP
+390 SVFLMGGLSALIVSP

-417 ISQTGNVAIGGLA
+417 ISQTGNVAVGGLA

-458 WMETVKYFFGLL
+458 WMETVKHFFGLL

-478 VQPVLPAVVAQ
+478 VQPVLPPVVVQ
-489 LLWGALLVAV
+489 LLWGGLLIAL

-504 LFQRVE
+504 LFLRSD
-510 ANTPRVWLRRSAAV
+510 ANTPTVWLRKSIAV
-524 AAMVFGV
+524 AAAVLGV
-531 AQFIGVAA
+531 AQFVGVAA

-547 LAGVMGGSKSA
+547 LAGVL
-558 ATSAA
+558 A
-563 SAEAAA
+563 SGRGEAAGTA
-569 VNFRKIKS
+569 GSLVSFRKVTS

-588 SKPVM
+588 GKPVM

-615 RVQAKLAGA
+615 RVQGKLAGA
-624 VLLKADVTANNA
+624 LLLKADVTENNA
-636 EDRELLKR
+636 QDRELLKR
-644 FKLFGPPGTIFFDP
+644 FRLFGPPGTIFFDP
-658 KGEELT
+658 QGRELT
-664 GVRVIGFQDADRF
+664 GVRVIGFQDAERF
-677 LQSLQA
+677 LQSLSA

>member
-1 MLAFF
+1 
-6 LVYPRYAQIG
+6 
-16 RAMAPVERH
+16 
-25 AVVLGAKLRAFPI
+25 
-38 SRRRAG
+38 
-44 HESARVPRFMTPL
+44 MTPL

-67 FLLMALTASLV
+67 VLLLTLASALLAV
-78 SGLARADDFLDPE
+78 PARADDFLDPD

-99 LVGDREFQVN
+99 LTGDREFQLN

-128 TGSLGDIAWPT
+128 GATLGDIAWPT

-199 LKGFGGDGAVK
+199 LKGFGGDGGVK

-222 VSNAVASTAADAA
+222 VSNAVASTPAAAA
-235 PAKAEAVPAVA
+235 TGNAEGAVA
-246 APVTASG
+246 GAAASRSSS
-253 NPLDEVLASGRLWL
+253 PLDEVLASGRLWL

-333 GGGLAAYLQKPWVLA
+333 GGGLAAYLQKPWVLT
-348 LFALLLVGFSLSM
+348 LFALLLIGFSLSM

-390 SVFVMGGLSALIVSP
+390 SVFVMGALSALIVSP

-417 ISQTGNVAIGGLA
+417 ISQTGNVAVGGLA

-489 LLWGALLVAV
+489 LLWGALLIAL

-510 ANTPRVWLRRSAAV
+510 ANTPRVWLRKSAAV

-531 AQFIGVAA
+531 SQFIGVAA

-547 LAGVMGGSKSA
+547 LAGVLGAGKGA
-558 ATSAA
+558 
-563 SAEAAA
+563 AAA
-569 VNFRKIKS
+569 VSAGETVGVNFHKVKS

-588 SKPVM
+588 GKPVM

-624 VLLKADVTANNA
+624 LLLKADVTANNA
-636 EDRELLKR
+636 DDRELLKR

-658 KGEELT
+658 KGEELA
-664 GVRVIGFQDADRF
+664 GARVIGFQDADRF

>member
-1 MLAFF
+1 MRPA
-6 LVYPRYAQIG
+6 
-16 RAMAPVERH
+16 
-25 AVVLGAKLRAFPI
+25 
-38 SRRRAG
+38 
-44 HESARVPRFMTPL
+44 FMTSS
-57 ALMRRLMPAL
+57 ALMRRLVPAL
-67 FLLMALTASLV
+67 VLLMTLVSVLMALP
-78 SGLARADDFLDPE
+78 ARADDFLDPE

-99 LVGDREFQVN
+99 LTGDREFQLN

-128 TGSLGDIAWPT
+128 GATLGDIAWPA

-162 VPVTALQAAPL
+162 VPVTALPAAPL

-199 LKGFGGDGAVK
+199 LKGFGGDGGVK
-210 IGAAPDALSGFG
+210 IGAAPEALSGFG
-222 VSNAVASTAADAA
+222 VSNAVASTPTDAIAAKSESSGSGATA
-235 PAKAEAVPAVA
+235 PPS
-246 APVTASG
+246 SG
-253 NPLDEVLASGRLWL
+253 SPLDDVLASGRLWL

-333 GGGLAAYLQKPWVLA
+333 GGGLAAYLQKPWVLT
-348 LFALLLVGFSLSM
+348 LFALLLIGFSLSM

-489 LLWGALLVAV
+489 LLWGALLIAL

-510 ANTPRVWLRRSAAV
+510 TNTPRVWLRKSAAV

-547 LAGVMGGSKSA
+547 LAGVVGAGKGASA
-558 ATSAA
+558 AAA
-563 SAEAAA
+563 TGEPAAA
-569 VNFRKIKS
+569 VNFRKVKS

-588 SKPVM
+588 GKPVM

-624 VLLKADVTANNA
+624 LLLKADVTANNA

-664 GVRVIGFQDADRF
+664 GVRVIGFQDAQRF

>member
-1 MLAFF
+1 
-6 LVYPRYAQIG
+6 
-16 RAMAPVERH
+16 
-25 AVVLGAKLRAFPI
+25 
-38 SRRRAG
+38 
-44 HESARVPRFMTPL
+44 
-57 ALMRRLMPAL
+57 MRRLLPAL
-67 FLLMALTASLV
+67 MLAMALAASLLA
-78 SGLARADDFLDPE
+78 GPARADDFLDPE

-99 LVGDREFQVN
+99 LTGDREFQVN

-128 TGSLGDIAWPT
+128 SAKLGDIAWPT

-152 ETYRDRLSIK
+152 ETYREHLSIK
-162 VPVTALQAAPL
+162 VPVETLEAAPL

-222 VSNAVASTAADAA
+222 LAQAVASASPDATQSVSAKSAAA
-235 PAKAEAVPAVA
+235 PAPTSAGG
-246 APVTASG
+246 S
-253 NPLDEVLASGRLWL
+253 PLDDALASGKLWL

-296 VGQGGTPSRARG
+296 VGQGQAPSRLRG
-308 FFLAFSYSLGMAL
+308 FLLAFSYSLGMAL

-333 GGGLAAYLQKPWVLA
+333 GGGLAAYLQKPWVLT
-348 LFALLLVGFSLSM
+348 LFAVLLVGFSLSM

-417 ISQTGNVAIGGLA
+417 ISQTGNVAVGGLA

-438 SVPLLLLGL
+438 SLPLLLLGL
-447 SAGTLLPRAGP
+447 SAGTVLPRAGP
-458 WMETVKYFFGLL
+458 WMEAVKYFFGLL

-478 VQPVLPAVVAQ
+478 VQPVLPQVIAQ
-489 LLWGALLVAV
+489 LLWGALLIAV

-504 LFQRVE
+504 LFQRTE
-510 ANTPRVWLRRSAAV
+510 ANTPRVWLRKSAAM

-531 AQFIGVAA
+531 AQFVGVAA

-547 LAGVMGGSKSA
+547 LAGVIGGGKAGASA
-558 ATSAA
+558 AAA
-563 SAEAAA
+563 PAGEVS
-569 VNFRKIKS
+569 FRKVKS
-577 VAELDEALRTA
+577 VAELDEALRSA
-588 SKPVM
+588 GKPVM

-608 RFTFTDA
+608 RFTFTDP

-644 FKLFGPPGTIFFDP
+644 FKLFGPPGTIFFDA
-658 KGEELT
+658 KGQELT
-664 GVRVIGFQDADRF
+664 GVRVIGFQDAERF

-683 AGL
+683 AGI

>member
-1 MLAFF
+1 
-6 LVYPRYAQIG
+6 
-16 RAMAPVERH
+16 
-25 AVVLGAKLRAFPI
+25 
-38 SRRRAG
+38 
-44 HESARVPRFMTPL
+44 MTPL

-67 FLLMALTASLV
+67 VLLLTLASALLAV
-78 SGLARADDFLDPE
+78 PARADDFLDPD

-99 LVGDREFQVN
+99 LTGDREFQLN

-128 TGSLGDIAWPT
+128 GATLGDIAWPT

-162 VPVTALQAAPL
+162 VPVTALQVAPL

-199 LKGFGGDGAVK
+199 LKGFGGDGGVK

-222 VSNAVASTAADAA
+222 VSNAVASTPAAAA
-235 PAKAEAVPAVA
+235 TGNAEGAVA
-246 APVTASG
+246 GAAASRSSS
-253 NPLDEVLASGRLWL
+253 PLDEVLASGRLWL

-333 GGGLAAYLQKPWVLA
+333 GGGLAAYLQKPWVLT
-348 LFALLLVGFSLSM
+348 LFALLLIGFSLSM

-390 SVFVMGGLSALIVSP
+390 SVFVMGALSALIVSP

-417 ISQTGNVAIGGLA
+417 ISQTGNVAVGGLA

-489 LLWGALLVAV
+489 LLWGALLIAL

-510 ANTPRVWLRRSAAV
+510 ANTPRVWLRKSAAV

-531 AQFIGVAA
+531 SQFIGVAA

-547 LAGVMGGSKSA
+547 LAGVVGAGKGAAAAVAMG
-558 ATSAA
+558 
-563 SAEAAA
+563 EPVA

-588 SKPVM
+588 GKPVM

-624 VLLKADVTANNA
+624 LLLKADVTANNA

-644 FKLFGPPGTIFFDP
+644 FKLFGPPGTIFFNP
-658 KGEELT
+658 KGAELP
-664 GVRVIGFQDADRF
+664 GARVIGFQDADRF

>member
-1 MLAFF
+1 MF
-6 LVYPRYAQIG
+6 LSI
-16 RAMAPVERH
+16 
-25 AVVLGAKLRAFPI
+25 
-38 SRRRAG
+38 
-44 HESARVPRFMTPL
+44 
-57 ALMRRLMPAL
+57 LMRRVLPSL
-67 FLLMALTASLV
+67 FLLLTLV
-78 SGLARADDFLDPE
+78 LGCGLARADDFLDPE

-99 LVGDREFQVN
+99 LTGDREFRLN
-109 FTIAPGYYMYR
+109 FMIAPGYYMYR
-120 DQFKLEPA
+120 EQFKLEA
-128 TGSLGDIAWPT
+128 DGAKLGDIAWPT

-152 ETYRDRLSIK
+152 ETYRDRLSIT
-162 VPVTALQAAPL
+162 VPVEQLGAAPL

-186 LCYPPMKSELTLG
+186 LCYPPMKSQLTLG
-199 LKGFGGDGAVK
+199 LKGFGGDGAVTV
-210 IGAAPDALSGFG
+210 GAAPDALSGFG
-222 VSNAVASTAADAA
+222 VANAVASTAADAA
-235 PAKAEAVPAVA
+235 APRNEGVSSEPANA
-246 APVTASG
+246 AGS
-253 NPLDEVLASGRLWL
+253 PLDNVLASGRLWL
-267 VIGAFF
+267 IVGAFF
-273 AAGVLLSLTPCV
+273 AAGALLSLTPCV

-296 VGQGGTPSRARG
+296 VGQGGRPSRARG

-348 LFALLLVGFSLSM
+348 LFALMLVGFSLSM

-390 SVFVMGGLSALIVSP
+390 SVFLMGGLSALIVSP

-417 ISQTGNVAIGGLA
+417 ISQTGNVAVGGLA

-458 WMETVKYFFGLL
+458 WMETVKHFFGLL

-478 VQPVLPAVVAQ
+478 VQPVLPPVVVQ
-489 LLWGALLVAV
+489 LLWGGLLIAL

-504 LFQRVE
+504 LFLRSD
-510 ANTPRVWLRRSAAV
+510 ANTPTVWLRKSIAV
-524 AAMVFGV
+524 AAAVLGV
-531 AQFIGVAA
+531 AQFVGVAA

-547 LAGVMGGSKSA
+547 LAGVL
-558 ATSAA
+558 A
-563 SAEAAA
+563 SGRGEAAA
-569 VNFRKIKS
+569 TAGSLVSFRKVTS

-588 SKPVM
+588 GKPVM

-615 RVQAKLAGA
+615 RVQGKLAGA
-624 VLLKADVTANNA
+624 LLLKADVTENNA
-636 EDRELLKR
+636 QDRELLKR
-644 FKLFGPPGTIFFDP
+644 FRLFGPPGTIFFDP
-658 KGEELT
+658 QGRELT
-664 GVRVIGFQDADRF
+664 GVRVIGFQDAERF
-677 LQSLQA
+677 LQSLSA

>member
-1 MLAFF
+1 
-6 LVYPRYAQIG
+6 
-16 RAMAPVERH
+16 
-25 AVVLGAKLRAFPI
+25 
-38 SRRRAG
+38 
-44 HESARVPRFMTPL
+44 MTPT
-57 ALMRRLMPAL
+57 ALMRRLLPAL
-67 FLLMALTASLV
+67 FLLLTLASTLLAG
-78 SGLARADDFLDPE
+78 SARADEFLDPE

-99 LVGDREFQVN
+99 LTGDREFQVN

-120 DQFKLEPA
+120 DQFKLDAADAKFGE
-128 TGSLGDIAWPT
+128 IAWPT

-152 ETYRDRLSIK
+152 ETYRDHLSIK
-162 VPVTALQAAPL
+162 VPVEAISAGPL

-186 LCYPPMKSELTLG
+186 LCDPPMKSQLTLG

-222 VSNAVASTAADAA
+222 IANAVAATAAEVSTVRSADDAQTQ
-235 PAKAEAVPAVA
+235 PARSSVG
-246 APVTASG
+246 S
-253 NPLDEVLASGRLWL
+253 PLDDVLASGRLWL

-296 VGQGGTPSRARG
+296 VGQGEAPSRARG

-333 GGGLAAYLQKPWVLA
+333 GGGLAAYLQKPWVLT

-447 SAGTLLPRAGP
+447 SAGTLLPRAGA

-470 LLSVALWI
+470 MLSVALWI
-478 VQPVLPAVVAQ
+478 VQPVLPPVVAQ
-489 LLWGALLVAV
+489 LFWGALLVAV

-504 LFQRVE
+504 LFQRSE
-510 ANTPRVWLRRSAAV
+510 GNTPRVWLRKSAAI
-524 AAMVFGV
+524 AALVFGV

-547 LAGVMGGSKSA
+547 LAGIGGAGKAAGVA
-558 ATSAA
+558 ATETSAV
-563 SAEAAA
+563 S
-569 VNFRKIKS
+569 FRKVAT
-577 VAELDEALRTA
+577 VAELDEALRSA
-588 SKPVM
+588 GRPVM

-624 VLLKADVTANNA
+624 LLLKADVTANNA
-636 EDRELLKR
+636 GDRDLLKR
-644 FKLFGPPGTIFFDP
+644 FKLFGPPGTIFFDA
-658 KGEELT
+658 KGEELP
-664 GVRVIGFQDADRF
+664 GVRVIGFQDAERF
-677 LQSLQA
+677 LQSLKA

>member
-1 MLAFF
+1 
-6 LVYPRYAQIG
+6 
-16 RAMAPVERH
+16 
-25 AVVLGAKLRAFPI
+25 
-38 SRRRAG
+38 
-44 HESARVPRFMTPL
+44 MTPL

-67 FLLMALTASLV
+67 VLLLTLASALLAV
-78 SGLARADDFLDPE
+78 PARADDFLDPD

-99 LVGDREFQVN
+99 LTGDREFQLN

-128 TGSLGDIAWPT
+128 GATLGDIAWPT

-199 LKGFGGDGAVK
+199 LKGFGGDGGVK

-222 VSNAVASTAADAA
+222 VSNAVASTPAAAA
-235 PAKAEAVPAVA
+235 TGNAEGAVA
-246 APVTASG
+246 GAAASRSSS
-253 NPLDEVLASGRLWL
+253 PLDEVLASGRLWL

-333 GGGLAAYLQKPWVLA
+333 GGGLAAYLQKPWVLT
-348 LFALLLVGFSLSM
+348 LFALLLIGFSLSM

-390 SVFVMGGLSALIVSP
+390 SVFVMGALSALIVSP

-417 ISQTGNVAIGGLA
+417 ISQTGNVAVGGLA

-489 LLWGALLVAV
+489 LLWGALLIAL

-504 LFQRVE
+504 HFQRAE
-510 ANTPRVWLRRSAAV
+510 ANTPRVWLRKSAAV

-531 AQFIGVAA
+531 SQFIGVAA

-547 LAGVMGGSKSA
+547 LAGVVGAGKGA
-558 ATSAA
+558 
-563 SAEAAA
+563 AAA
-569 VNFRKIKS
+569 VATGEPVAVNFHKVKS

-588 SKPVM
+588 GKPVM

-624 VLLKADVTANNA
+624 LLLKADVTANNA

-658 KGEELT
+658 KGEELA
-664 GVRVIGFQDADRF
+664 GARVIGFQDADRF

>member
-1 MLAFF
+1 MFPSILI
-6 LVYPRYAQIG
+6 R
-16 RAMAPVERH
+16 R
-25 AVVLGAKLRAFPI
+25 VLP
-38 SRRRAG
+38 S
-44 HESARVPRFMTPL
+44 
-57 ALMRRLMPAL
+57 L
-67 FLLMALTASLV
+67 FLLLTLV
-78 SGLARADDFLDPE
+78 LGCGLARADDFLDPE

-99 LVGDREFQVN
+99 LTGDREFRLN
-109 FTIAPGYYMYR
+109 FMIAPGYYMYR
-120 DQFKLEPA
+120 EQFKLEA
-128 TGSLGDIAWPT
+128 DGAKLGDIAWPT

-152 ETYRDRLSIK
+152 ETYRDRLSIT
-162 VPVTALQAAPL
+162 VPVEQLGAAPL

-186 LCYPPMKSELTLG
+186 LCYPPMKSQLTLG
-199 LKGFGGDGAVK
+199 LKGFGGDGAVTV
-210 IGAAPDALSGFG
+210 GAAPDALSGFG
-222 VSNAVASTAADAA
+222 VANAVASTAAEAAA
-235 PAKAEAVPAVA
+235 PRSEGVSSEPANA
-246 APVTASG
+246 AGS
-253 NPLDEVLASGRLWL
+253 PLDNVLASGRLWL
-267 VIGAFF
+267 IVGAFF
-273 AAGVLLSLTPCV
+273 AAGALLSLTPCV

-296 VGQGGTPSRARG
+296 VGQGGRPSRARG

-333 GGGLAAYLQKPWVLA
+333 GGGLAAYLQKPWVLS
-348 LFALLLVGFSLSM
+348 LFALMLVGFSLSM

-390 SVFVMGGLSALIVSP
+390 SVFLMGGLSALIVSP

-417 ISQTGNVAIGGLA
+417 ISQTGNVTVGGLA

-458 WMETVKYFFGLL
+458 WMETVKHFFGLL

-478 VQPVLPAVVAQ
+478 VQPVLPPVVVQ
-489 LLWGALLVAV
+489 LLWGGLLIAL

-504 LFQRVE
+504 LFLRSD
-510 ANTPRVWLRRSAAV
+510 ANTPTVWLRKSIAV
-524 AAMVFGV
+524 AAAVLGV
-531 AQFIGVAA
+531 AQFVGVAA

-547 LAGVMGGSKSA
+547 LAAVL
-558 ATSAA
+558 A
-563 SAEAAA
+563 SGRGEAAA
-569 VNFRKIKS
+569 TAGSLVGFRKVTS

-588 SKPVM
+588 GKPVM

-615 RVQAKLAGA
+615 RVQGKLAGA
-624 VLLKADVTANNA
+624 LLLKADVTENNA
-636 EDRELLKR
+636 QDRELLKR
-644 FKLFGPPGTIFFDP
+644 FRLFGPPGTIFFDP
-658 KGEELT
+658 QGRELT
-664 GVRVIGFQDADRF
+664 GVRVIGFQDAERF
-677 LQSLQA
+677 LQSLSA

>member
-1 MLAFF
+1 MIL
-6 LVYPRYAQIG
+6 P
-16 RAMAPVERH
+16 
-25 AVVLGAKLRAFPI
+25 
-38 SRRRAG
+38 
-44 HESARVPRFMTPL
+44 
-57 ALMRRLMPAL
+57 ALMRRLLPAL
-67 FLLMALTASLV
+67 LLLL
-78 SGLARADDFLDPE
+78 GLAAGMLAGPARADDFLDPE

-99 LVGDREFQVN
+99 LTGDREFQVN

-128 TGSLGDIAWPT
+128 GAKLGDIAWPA

-152 ETYRDRLSIK
+152 ETYREHLSIK
-162 VPVTALQAAPL
+162 VPVEVLKAAPL

-186 LCYPPMKSELTLG
+186 LCYPPMKSQLTLG
-199 LKGFGGDGAVK
+199 LKGFGGDGEVN

-222 VSNAVASTAADAA
+222 LANAVASTPADRPTSKAAEVASAA
-235 PAKAEAVPAVA
+235 SATPPSS
-246 APVTASG
+246 TAS
-253 NPLDEVLASGRLWL
+253 PLDAVLASGRLWL
-267 VIGAFF
+267 IIGGFF

-296 VGQGGTPSRARG
+296 VGQGQAPSRARG
-308 FFLAFSYSLGMAL
+308 FLLAFSYSLGMAL

-333 GGGLAAYLQKPWVLA
+333 GGGLAAYLQKPWVLT

-379 ATQRLPAGKFF
+379 ATQRLPAGKFV

-417 ISQTGNVAIGGLA
+417 ISQTGNVAVGGLA

-478 VQPVLPAVVAQ
+478 VQPVLTPVIAQ
-489 LLWGALLVAV
+489 MLWGALLVAL

-504 LFQRVE
+504 LFQRTDG
-510 ANTPRVWLRRSAAV
+510 NTPRVWLRKSAAI

-547 LAGVMGGSKSA
+547 LAGVAGTGKA

-563 SAEAAA
+563 AAEASS
-569 VNFRKIKS
+569 VSFRKISS
-577 VAELDEALRTA
+577 VAELDQALRTA
-588 SKPVM
+588 GRPVM

-615 RVQAKLAGA
+615 RVQAKLGGA
-624 VLLKADVTANNA
+624 LLLKADVTANNA

-644 FKLFGPPGTIFFDP
+644 FKLFGPPGTIFFDA

>member
-1 MLAFF
+1 
-6 LVYPRYAQIG
+6 
-16 RAMAPVERH
+16 
-25 AVVLGAKLRAFPI
+25 
-38 SRRRAG
+38 
-44 HESARVPRFMTPL
+44 MTPL

-67 FLLMALTASLV
+67 VLLLTLASALLAV
-78 SGLARADDFLDPE
+78 PARADDFLDPD

-99 LVGDREFQVN
+99 LTGDREFQLN

-128 TGSLGDIAWPT
+128 GATLGDIAWPT

-199 LKGFGGDGAVK
+199 LKGFGGDGGVK

-222 VSNAVASTAADAA
+222 VSNAVASTPAAAA
-235 PAKAEAVPAVA
+235 TGNAEGAVA
-246 APVTASG
+246 GAAASRSSS
-253 NPLDEVLASGRLWL
+253 PLDEVLASGRLWL

-333 GGGLAAYLQKPWVLA
+333 GGGLAAYLQKPWVLT
-348 LFALLLVGFSLSM
+348 LFALLLIGFSLSM

-390 SVFVMGGLSALIVSP
+390 SVFVMGALSALIVSP

-417 ISQTGNVAIGGLA
+417 ISQTGNVAVGGLA

-489 LLWGALLVAV
+489 LLWGALLIAL

-510 ANTPRVWLRRSAAV
+510 ANTPRVWLRKSAAV

-531 AQFIGVAA
+531 SQFIGVAA

-547 LAGVMGGSKSA
+547 LAGVVGAGKGAAAAVAMG
-558 ATSAA
+558 
-563 SAEAAA
+563 EPVA

-588 SKPVM
+588 GKPVM

-624 VLLKADVTANNA
+624 LLLKADVTANNA

-658 KGEELT
+658 KGEELA
-664 GVRVIGFQDADRF
+664 GARVIGFQDADRF

>member
-1 MLAFF
+1 
-6 LVYPRYAQIG
+6 
-16 RAMAPVERH
+16 
-25 AVVLGAKLRAFPI
+25 
-38 SRRRAG
+38 
-44 HESARVPRFMTPL
+44 MTPL

-67 FLLMALTASLV
+67 VLLLTLASALLAV
-78 SGLARADDFLDPE
+78 PARADDFLDPD

-99 LVGDREFQVN
+99 LTGDREFQLN

-128 TGSLGDIAWPT
+128 GATLGDIAWPT

-152 ETYRDRLSIK
+152 ETYRDRLSVK

-199 LKGFGGDGAVK
+199 LKGFGGDGGVK

-222 VSNAVASTAADAA
+222 VSNAVASTPAAAA
-235 PAKAEAVPAVA
+235 TGNAEGAVA
-246 APVTASG
+246 GAAASRSSS
-253 NPLDEVLASGRLWL
+253 PLDEVLASGRLWL

-333 GGGLAAYLQKPWVLA
+333 GGGLATYLQKPWVLT
-348 LFALLLVGFSLSM
+348 LFALLLIGFSLSM

-390 SVFVMGGLSALIVSP
+390 SVFVMGALSALIVSP

-417 ISQTGNVAIGGLA
+417 ISQTGNVAVGGLA

-489 LLWGALLVAV
+489 LLWGALLIAL

-510 ANTPRVWLRRSAAV
+510 ANTPRVWLRKSAAV

-531 AQFIGVAA
+531 SQFIGVAA

-547 LAGVMGGSKSA
+547 LAGVVGAGKGA
-558 ATSAA
+558 
-563 SAEAAA
+563 AAA
-569 VNFRKIKS
+569 VATGEPVAVNFHKVKS

-588 SKPVM
+588 GKPVM

-624 VLLKADVTANNA
+624 LLLKADVTANNA

-658 KGEELT
+658 KGEELA
-664 GVRVIGFQDADRF
+664 GARVIGFQDADRF

>member
-1 MLAFF
+1 
-6 LVYPRYAQIG
+6 
-16 RAMAPVERH
+16 
-25 AVVLGAKLRAFPI
+25 
-38 SRRRAG
+38 
-44 HESARVPRFMTPL
+44 
-57 ALMRRLMPAL
+57 MRRLVPAL
-67 FLLMALTASLV
+67 VLLMTLVSVLMALP
-78 SGLARADDFLDPE
+78 ARADDFLDPE

-99 LVGDREFQVN
+99 LTGDREFQLN

-128 TGSLGDIAWPT
+128 GATLGDIAWPT

-162 VPVTALQAAPL
+162 VPVTALPAAPL

-199 LKGFGGDGAVK
+199 LKGFGGDGGVK
-210 IGAAPDALSGFG
+210 IGAAPEALSGFG
-222 VSNAVASTAADAA
+222 VSNAVASTPTDAIAAKSESSGSGATA
-235 PAKAEAVPAVA
+235 PPS
-246 APVTASG
+246 SG
-253 NPLDEVLASGRLWL
+253 SPLDDVLASGRLWL

-333 GGGLAAYLQKPWVLA
+333 GGGLAAYLQKPWVLT
-348 LFALLLVGFSLSM
+348 LFALLLIGFSLSM

-489 LLWGALLVAV
+489 LLWGALLIAL

-510 ANTPRVWLRRSAAV
+510 TNTPRVWLRKSAAV

-547 LAGVMGGSKSA
+547 LAGVVGAGEGASAPA
-558 ATSAA
+558 ATG
-563 SAEAAA
+563 EPTAA
-569 VNFRKIKS
+569 VNFRKVKS

-588 SKPVM
+588 GKPVM

-624 VLLKADVTANNA
+624 LLLKADVTANNA

-664 GVRVIGFQDADRF
+664 GVRVIGFQDAQRF

>member
-1 MLAFF
+1 
-6 LVYPRYAQIG
+6 
-16 RAMAPVERH
+16 
-25 AVVLGAKLRAFPI
+25 
-38 SRRRAG
+38 
-44 HESARVPRFMTPL
+44 
-57 ALMRRLMPAL
+57 MRRLLPAL
-67 FLLMALTASLV
+67 ALLVALV
-78 SGLARADDFLDPE
+78 SALLGAPARADDFLEPE

-99 LVGDREFQVN
+99 LTGDREFQLN

-128 TGSLGDIAWPT
+128 GATLGEIAWPA

-152 ETYRDRLSIK
+152 ETYRERLSIK
-162 VPVTALQAAPL
+162 VPVAALEAAPL

-186 LCYPPMKSELTLG
+186 LCYPPMKSQLTLG
-199 LKGFGGDGAVK
+199 LKGFGGDGAIQ
-210 IGAAPDALSGFG
+210 IGAAPEALSGFG
-222 VSNAVASTAADAA
+222 VSNAVASTAADAS
-235 PAKAEAVPAVA
+235 PAKAADGA
-246 APVTASG
+246 ATGAKGATGS
-253 NPLDEVLASGRLWL
+253 PLDEVLASGRLWL

-296 VGQGGTPSRARG
+296 VGQGQAPSRARG

-348 LFALLLVGFSLSM
+348 LFALMLVGFSLSM

-379 ATQRLPAGKFF
+379 ATQRLPAGKFV
-390 SVFVMGGLSALIVSP
+390 SVFLMGGLSALIVSP

-478 VQPVLPAVVAQ
+478 VQPVLPPVAAQ
-489 LLWGALLVAV
+489 LLWGGLLIAL

-504 LFQRVE
+504 LFQRTE
-510 ANTPRVWLRRSAAV
+510 INTPRVWLSKSVAM

-531 AQFIGVAA
+531 AQFVGVAA

-547 LAGVMGGSKSA
+547 LAGVIGAGKPG
-558 ATSAA
+558 A
-563 SAEAAA
+563 SAVVAESSG
-569 VNFRKIKS
+569 VSFRKVSS

-588 SKPVM
+588 GKPVM

-608 RFTFTDA
+608 RFTLTDA

-658 KGEELT
+658 KGEELV